1 MTQEDILKARH
12 EVANEI
18 KTLEKKLKTIYDIS
32 RIISNPLKDAT
43 DAVLLWNR
51 LSLKGKVYK
60 IQPDDQHEERHLSV
74 ASAV

>member
-1 MTQEDILKARH
+1 MTQADILQARY

-43 DAVLLWNR
+43 DAVLFWNR
-51 LSLKGKVYK
+51 LSSERKVYK
-60 IQPDDQHEERHLSV
+60 IQPSDQHEERHLSV
-74 ASAV
+74 ASAI